1 MKIMLYELNQLPQ
14 MEIPLDAYGVDW
26 WLQTHRRAHP
36 LRPRKYRIHDGKFL
50 IIKPLI
56 LRLFE
61 RYIET
66 VMYTFIVGVTT
77 TLVSSSLISPW

>member
-1 MKIMLYELNQLPQ
+1 MKIILYEFNQLPQ
-14 MEIPLDAYGVDW
+14 MEIPLDAYDVDW

-36 LRPRKYRIHDGKFL
+36 LRPKTYRMHDGKSL
-50 IIKPLI
+50 IMKLLI
-56 LRLFE
+56 LFE

>member
-36 LRPRKYRIHDGKFL
+36 LRPKKYRMHGGKFL
-50 IIKPLI
+50 III
-56 LRLFE
+56 HLFE

>member
-1 MKIMLYELNQLPQ
+1 
-14 MEIPLDAYGVDW
+14 MEIPLDAYDVDW

-36 LRPRKYRIHDGKFL
+36 LRPKKYRMHDGKFL
-50 IIKPLI
+50 III
-56 LRLFE
+56 HLFE

>member
-1 MKIMLYELNQLPQ
+1 MILYELNQLPQ
-14 MEIPLDAYGVDW
+14 MEIPLDAYDVDW

-36 LRPRKYRIHDGKFL
+36 LRPENIECMMKKFL

-56 LRLFE
+56 WLHLFE